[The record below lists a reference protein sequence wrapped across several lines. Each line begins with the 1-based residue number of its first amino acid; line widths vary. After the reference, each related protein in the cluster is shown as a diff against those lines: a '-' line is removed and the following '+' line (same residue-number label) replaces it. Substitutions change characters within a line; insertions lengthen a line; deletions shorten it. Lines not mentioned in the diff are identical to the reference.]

1 MLHGSV
7 LKWGNITKQSTPL
20 PLPSIQRWGVCC
32 FLQVARTAALTIVK
46 TGVTIVSYFGN
57 VTASLFALTIVRK
70 FTPRWSKTVRTN
82 YSYTKQGLWVLKFIN
97 KPFRL
102 IGLIWSDWLA
112 TNQNVTLLFARAR
125 RAYINMQKKNQAWS
139 EGETNKKQTKNL
151 HRLIR
156 TSCC

>member
-20 PLPSIQRWGVCC
+20 PLPFIQRWGVCC

-70 FTPRWSKTVRTN
+70 FTPRWSKTIRTN

-97 KPFRL
+97 KQPIRMWHFF
-102 IGLIWSDWLA
+102 
-112 TNQNVTLLFARAR
+112 LLVRDDHN
-125 RAYINMQKKNQAWS
+125 YINMQNKSVKRGGNQ
-139 EGETNKKQTKNL
+139 KQETKNL